1 MKAHPDCLTEPFN
14 MTAEFITTTAYQTDH
29 RSPVRFLWSHVRR
42 QPWLLIAMLVGAF
55 SNAALASAL
64 PYYMGLSFNALN
76 ADITQ
81 AVMGVIG
88 GYALAIIIS
97 QLIRSVLQL
106 MRNASAET
114 FGQRLERD
122 VRSELY
128 ASLLGK
134 SMRYHDSMPVGEVMA
149 RVTND
154 VREVNLLMNPGMN
167 LLVGSSM
174 FLIMPLIVSPT
185 IHPALLFTPLLFV
198 TVHIWVQY
206 RFVKRLHPIAQ
217 SVRASFGRMNARL
230 AEALDGLQ
238 VIKGAAQED
247 AEEAR
252 FDSLVDEVKD
262 AFIKQGSIEAQY
274 LSNLLMPL
282 AIVLSLVHSVYL
294 YQIGQIDIGG
304 IIAYNGMISLFGF
317 PVFTSLNSLARLA
330 LGYASAQRILSI
342 ITAKTDLDRNE
353 QGYSKTVVGEVRFE
367 HVNFGYTNE
376 KDILHDITF
385 TAKAG
390 QTIAIVG
397 QTGAGKSTVTKLINR
412 TYDTHTG
419 DVLVDGVNVRDWNLQ
434 ALRSQISIIEQD
446 IFLYSRTIAENIAFG
461 RPDAPMSEIIEA
473 AKKAQAHD
481 FITGFEHG
489 YETVIGQRGVT
500 LSGGQR
506 QRLAIARAF
515 LTNPP
520 ILILD
525 DSTSAI
531 DSATEDKIQRAI
543 YAAAQG
549 RTTVLI
555 THRLSQIRWADHIV
569 VLRNGRVAA
578 QGTHDGLM
586 ESSEDYRRI
595 FAKYEA
601 TDRKNTSQLAAG

>member
-1 MKAHPDCLTEPFN
+1 MS
-14 MTAEFITTTAYQTDH
+14 AEFVTQTAYSTDH
-29 RSPVRFLWSHVRR
+29 RSPARFLWSHVKR
-42 QPWLLIAMLVGAF
+42 QPWLLLAMLVGAF
-55 SNAALASAL
+55 SNAALATSI
-64 PYYMGLSFNALN
+64 PYYTGLAFNALN
-76 ADITQ
+76 ADSSQ
-81 AVMGVIG
+81 AVMTTIFSYSLGIVF
-88 GYALAIIIS
+88 S

-106 MRNASAET
+106 MRNGSAET
-114 FGQRLERD
+114 FSQRLERD
-122 VRSELY
+122 VRGELY

-134 SMRYHDSMPVGEVMA
+134 SMTFHDGLPVGEIMA

-154 VREVNLLMNPGMN
+154 VREINMLMNPGMN

-174 FLIMPLIVSPT
+174 FLLLPLLVSPT

-198 TVHIWVQY
+198 AVHTWVQY

-217 SVRASFGRMNARL
+217 QVRANFGRMNARL
-230 AEALDGLQ
+230 AESLDGLQ

-247 AEEAR
+247 REAER
-252 FDSLVDEVKD
+252 FDALVDDVKA
-262 AFIKQGSIEAQY
+262 AFVKQGSIEAQY
-274 LSNLLMPL
+274 LSNLLLPL
-282 AIVLSLVHSVYL
+282 AIVLGLVHSIYL
-294 YQIGQIDIGG
+294 FQLGLIDIGG
-304 IIAYNGMISLFGF
+304 IVAYNGLIGLFGF

-342 ITAKTDLDRNE
+342 INTETDLDRNE
-353 QGYSKTVVGEVRFE
+353 SGHTARIVGDLTFE
-367 HVNFGYTNE
+367 HVDFGYGDD
-376 KDILHDITF
+376 KAILHDISF

-390 QTIAIVG
+390 HTVAVVG

-412 TYDTHTG
+412 IYDTHAG
-419 DVLVDGVNVRDWNLQ
+419 RILVDGVDVRDWNLQ

-461 RPDAPMSEIIEA
+461 QPSATMEEIIEA
-473 AKKAQAHD
+473 AKKAQAHE
-481 FITGFEHG
+481 FISSFEKG
-489 YETVIGQRGVT
+489 YETIIGQRGVT

-549 RTTVLI
+549 RTTILI

-578 QGTHDGLM
+578 QGTHDDLM
-586 ESSEDYRRI
+586 QTSDAYRRI
-595 FAKYEA
+595 FARYEGG
-601 TDRKNTSQLAAG
+601 TRKTSTQELRAAGD